1 MHPWP
6 TSDGACMVAG
16 ETSGISAR
24 TRTRFVLAVLAIC
37 AASLGSLALYRQRAA
52 TTSGV
57 QETLLTLV
65 ELEGMLSSLQDA
77 ETGQRGFLL
86 TRRES
91 YLEPYRRGA
100 AEVPGRLESLRRAL
114 ARDSVQ
120 TERLA
125 RLQALTGQKLRE
137 LEETIQLAG
146 SGRQSDALALIDSG
160 RGKALMDDVRRVV
173 AEIVDA
179 ERHALEARQAKE
191 RAAGDV
197 FLAGSFAGG
206 AVLLLLTV
214 LTFLGARRD
223 LQDAQ
228 RVSEE
233 RGRTQDYQ
241 HRAISILG
249 HDIRTPL
256 AAAELASDQVLN
268 GLAGQPGSPVRRNAE
283 IVRRSARRALR
294 IVDSLLD
301 LTHLRLG
308 NGLPLSPSSSNLF
321 EVARVVADEI
331 HADERSRVSLEILGS
346 GEGVFD
352 EVRLGQAVSNL
363 VVNALKYGRAGTP
376 IRITIDGRDPV
387 RLRVTV
393 HNEGDPIRPELIPH
407 LFDPF
412 RRGDAVGRRDSLGL
426 GLYIVQEIARAH
438 GGQVEVVSSE
448 PGGTRFT
455 LDIPRNVSAPTA
467 SPPRAAAAPA
477 PVVSE
482 VTGVGEPIR
491 RLRETELLWQG

>member
-1 MHPWP
+1 
-6 TSDGACMVAG
+6 MVAG

-24 TRTRFVLAVLAIC
+24 TRTHFLLAVLAIC

-52 TTSGV
+52 ATRDV

-65 ELEGMLSSLQDA
+65 DLEGMLSAIQDA

-86 TRRES
+86 TRS
-91 YLEPYRRGA
+91 QAYLDPYRRGTA
-100 AEVPGRLESLRRAL
+100 DAPGRLESLRRRL
-114 ARDSVQ
+114 ARDALQ
-120 TERLA
+120 TERLGG
-125 RLQALTGQKLRE
+125 LEALAGEKLGE
-137 LEETIQLAG
+137 LDRTIQLAE
-146 SGRQSDALALIDSG
+146 SGRQSDALALIASG
-160 RGKALMDDVRRVV
+160 RGKALMDDIRRVV
-173 AEIVDA
+173 AEMVDA

-223 LQDAQ
+223 LRDAQ

-233 RGRTQDYQ
+233 RARTQDYQ

-249 HDIRTPL
+249 HDIRAPL
-256 AAAELASDQVLN
+256 AAAELASDQVLK
-268 GLAGQPGSPVRRNAE
+268 GLAAQPDSSLRRNAE
-283 IVRRSARRALR
+283 TVRRSARRALR

-321 EVARVVADEI
+321 EVARAVTDEV
-331 HADERSRVSLEILGS
+331 HADERSRVSLEVLGS

-376 IRITIDGRDPV
+376 IRITIDGRDSV
-387 RLRVTV
+387 RLKVTV

-412 RRGDAVGRRDSLGL
+412 RRGDAAGRRDSLGL
-426 GLYIVQEIARAH
+426 GLYIVQEIAHAH
-438 GGQVEVVSSE
+438 GGQVEVVSTE
-448 PGGTRFT
+448 PAGTCFT
-455 LDIPRNVSAPTA
+455 LDIPRNVPAPTA
-467 SPPRAAAAPA
+467 SSPRAAAVPG
-477 PVVSE
+477 PVVSDGS
-482 VTGVGEPIR
+482 GVGEPSR
-491 RLRETELLWQG
+491 RLWETELLWQG